1 MRAKSGTIHSKRRA
15 RTLKDAKGFRGARHR
30 QYRMAKQSVVK
41 AGVHAYNSRRQLKRQ
56 MRALWIVRINAAA
69 RLHGLS
75 YSRLI
80 HGLSEKGVALDRK
93 ALADIAFGDPLAF
106 KTLCESAR

>member
-1 MRAKSGTIHSKRRA
+1 MRAKSGTIHRKRRS
-15 RTLKDAKGFRGARHR
+15 RTLKDAKGFRGARHL

-41 AGVHAYNSRRQLKRQ
+41 AGQHAYKSRRQIKRQ

-69 RLHGLS
+69 RTHGLS

-80 HGLSEKGVALDRK
+80 HNLAEKGVLLDRK
-93 ALADIAFGDPLAF
+93 ALADMAFSDPVAF
-106 KTLCESAR
+106 KVLCESAS